1 MLSCGIPELSD
12 LDDLKYVY
20 DALRPH
26 ESEADATMY
35 FTRLIE
41 SSLGSVATK
50 LNFFIHNLAQ
60 MKFATSEDRP
70 SLSFAPRVHTARSDG
85 IIKNLYIS
93 KHIPTAHKGYVST
106 ELFPSRFVI
115 GRSRSEATAERRKD
129 ELNGYVWHLTHAAPE
144 VAQLVYDRIPR
155 GDLNQRVIHL
165 RVLSDGAFWEN
176 TLLGETFISLT
187 KLVPVGFESQES
199 SWIGL
204 LSRPAL
210 SLLRK
215 FRLWS
220 AAPAEI
226 GKSFISEESEII
238 RQLNEIMPLT
248 SAAAHHFTYMRCQHD
263 GAAGLGLL
271 EPGTSGSGP
280 WLTAVS
286 VRNVGMESPGEMALH
301 QQPHIGYF
309 SSARALINQVLINSQ
324 EVQPA
329 EGKARVSVRPLI
341 RNGSAGKV
349 GARWSSFMRMEDGSE
364 MLSEVMETDQ
374 FCPTSAAQTKA
385 PPAET
390 THLLESMLRENT
402 GPPQLANNGGP
413 HRVQNTQGFMED
425 QLGCREVGR
434 PSAEQDNGYSSLEEE
449 LSQRCLLSQ
458 LRAPSEELNQN
469 IPQMEEMQEEQP
481 EPEEVLSAPQCQNRN
496 IAFIMGCRCSDDD
509 SSQSEPESDGD
520 DENDD
525 DGFDSKGSS
534 DLSNSSDEDEDD
546 EASDSDTEP
555 DLESD
560 RLWSSLCQSLDP
572 YNPRNFTA
580 LLHTGRTPASRT
592 TSTLPWNAPAT
603 SSSLLSSPAASSPP
617 ISTSPPSDQDT
628 WDDSTSASEA
638 DEAESLRLLSSF
650 SCSSDPY
657 SPLNFKAPL
666 RTRGPTGPTSKHRN
680 RTDTTA
686 HTPPQTLQHNTACSP
701 EYRKEEAEER
711 LDSGF
716 SEASTSARSC
726 KINKKVSSAH
736 HLTSCHPTPPTLT
749 HCTVEVLL
757 LFRRY
762 TVAVKS
768 RHVQTSAGSSFVFMQ
783 LASRKAESVRFCDD
797 VEEFFA
803 SCGEE
808 EDRRGPWE
816 ELARDRCRFLRRCQ
830 EVEQSIGFCLQP
842 QHRCQVLQR
851 LTALCDT

>member
-1 MLSCGIPELSD
+1 MFRNFNSEGRLSD
-12 LDDLKYVY
+12 DQ
-20 DALRPH
+20 
-26 ESEADATMY
+26 
-35 FTRLIE
+35 
-41 SSLGSVATK
+41 SSPSSSPLGVA
-50 LNFFIHNLAQ
+50 
-60 MKFATSEDRP
+60 S
-70 SLSFAPRVHTARSDG
+70 
-85 IIKNLYIS
+85 
-93 KHIPTAHKGYVST
+93 
-106 ELFPSRFVI
+106 
-115 GRSRSEATAERRKD
+115 
-129 ELNGYVWHLTHAAPE
+129 
-144 VAQLVYDRIPR
+144 
-155 GDLNQRVIHL
+155 
-165 RVLSDGAFWEN
+165 
-176 TLLGETFISLT
+176 
-187 KLVPVGFESQES
+187 VGFESQES

-220 AAPAEI
+220 AAPSQI
-226 GKSFISEESEII
+226 GKSFISEESEIL

-248 SAAAHHFTYMRCQHD
+248 PAAAHHLTYMRCQHD
-263 GAAGLGLL
+263 GAAGVGLL

-286 VRNVGMESPGEMALH
+286 VRNVGLQSPGEMELH
-301 QQPHIGYF
+301 QQPQIGYF
-309 SSARALINQVLINSQ
+309 SSVRALINQVLINSQ

-329 EGKARVSVRPLI
+329 EGKARVSVRPLM

-349 GARWSSFMRMEDGSE
+349 GPRWGSFMRMEESSE
-364 MLSEVMETDQ
+364 MCLLSEVTETDQ
-374 FCPTSAAQTKA
+374 FCPSPAAHTKA

-390 THLLESMLRENT
+390 THMLESMLRENT
-402 GPPQLANNGGP
+402 GPPQLANNGDP

-425 QLGCREVGR
+425 QVGCREVGR
-434 PSAEQDNGYSSLEEE
+434 PSPEQDNGYSSLEEE

-458 LRAPSEELNQN
+458 LRAPSEELNQQESH

-481 EPEEVLSAPQCQNRN
+481 EPEEVLSAPQCQNKN

-534 DLSNSSDEDEDD
+534 DLSSSSDEDEEE
-546 EASDSDTEP
+546 EASDSDSEP

-592 TSTLPWNAPAT
+592 TSTLPWNAPAPAT
-603 SSSLLSSPAASSPP
+603 SSTPLPSPAASPPP

-657 SPLNFKAPL
+657 SPLNFKAPF
-666 RTRGPTGPTSKHRN
+666 RTRGPAGPTSKHRN
-680 RTDTTA
+680 RTNTTA

-726 KINKKVSSAH
+726 KISKK
-736 HLTSCHPTPPTLT
+736 
-749 HCTVEVLL
+749 
-757 LFRRY
+757 
-762 TVAVKS
+762 
-768 RHVQTSAGSSFVFMQ
+768 
-783 LASRKAESVRFCDD
+783 VRFCDD

-842 QHRCQVLQR
+842 QHRCQVLRR